1 MIYPTLTE
9 ALVIAAAT
17 VGIDA
22 KTLRLISRVD
32 LLDPALFAPQATFDG
47 IDLYENFHTKAAVLC
62 RSVALNHALL
72 DGNKRL
78 AWQLLDYFC
87 EINRYVLVSTTD
99 EAVDLMLSLAAGS
112 VSIEE
117 LTEWIRIHATHSGQ

>member
-22 KTLRLISRVD
+22 KTLRLISRID
-32 LLDPALFAPQATFDG
+32 LLDSALFAPQATFDG
-47 IDLYENFHTKAAVLC
+47 IDLYEDFHTKAAVLC

-78 AWQLLDYFC
+78 AWQFLDYFC
-87 EINRYVLVSTTD
+87 EINGYVLVSTTD

-112 VSIEE
+112 VSLDE
-117 LTEWIRIHATHSGQ
+117 LTEWIRGHATETID

>member
-1 MIYPTLTE
+1 VIYLTLTE

-22 KTLRLISRVD
+22 NTLRLISRID
-32 LLDPALFAPQATFDG
+32 LLDSALNAPQATFDG
-47 IDLYENFHTKAAVLC
+47 IDLYEDFPTKAAVLC
-62 RSVALNHALL
+62 RSVAMNHPLL

-87 EINRYVLVSTTD
+87 EINDYVLVSTTD

-112 VSIEE
+112 LSIEE
-117 LTEWIRIHATHSGQ
+117 LTEWIRSHAKPIAE

>member
-1 MIYPTLTE
+1 MNYPTLAE
-9 ALVIAAAT
+9 ALLIAAAT

-32 LLDPALFAPQATFDG
+32 LLDSALYAPQATFDG
-47 IDLYENFHTKAAVLC
+47 IDLYEDFHTKAAVLC
-62 RSVALNHALL
+62 RSIAMNHPLL

-87 EINRYVLVSTTD
+87 EVNGYVLVSTTN

-112 VSIEE
+112 IAIEE
-117 LTEWIRIHATHSGQ
+117 LIDWIRSHATLITE

>member
-1 MIYPTLTE
+1 MIYLTLTE

-32 LLDPALFAPQATFDG
+32 LLDSALYAPQVTFDG
-47 IDLYENFHTKAAVLC
+47 LDLYEDFHTKAAVLC
-62 RSVALNHALL
+62 RSVAMNHPLL

-87 EINRYVLVSTTD
+87 EINGYVLVSTTD
-99 EAVDLMLSLAAGS
+99 EAVDLMLNLAAGS
-112 VSIEE
+112 VAIEE
-117 LTEWIRIHATHSGQ
+117 LTEWIRNHTSQTI

>member
-1 MIYPTLTE
+1 MNYPTLSE
-9 ALVIAAAT
+9 ALLIAAAT

-32 LLDPALFAPQATFDG
+32 LLDSALYAPQATFDG
-47 IDLYENFHTKAAVLC
+47 IDLYEDFHTKAAVLC
-62 RSVALNHALL
+62 RSVAMNHPLL

-87 EINRYVLVSTTD
+87 EVNGYLLVSTTD
-99 EAVDLMLSLAAGS
+99 EAVHPRCPWRRQPQQLLVCGCSFGFS
-112 VSIEE
+112 EE
-117 LTEWIRIHATHSGQ
+117 LCGD